1 MIDPKLKTLLS
12 VEKEG
17 SFTRAAE
24 VLALSQPAVS
34 YHIRQ
39 LEAEYAIKIFYRTP
53 QKLTLTPEGEVLV
66 KYARRLENISENA
79 RRALMDI
86 KQQLRHFT
94 VGITPTC
101 GESLVGRG
109 IHQLL
114 RSASAHEHQ
123 PGNGHPG
130 GDLRPA
136 GQL

>member
-53 QKLTLTPEGEVLV
+53 QYLPRHHPAGAEKGEPD
-66 KYARRLENISENA
+66 S
-79 RRALMDI
+79 
-86 KQQLRHFT
+86 
-94 VGITPTC
+94 P
-101 GESLVGRG
+101 
-109 IHQLL
+109 
-114 RSASAHEHQ
+114 
-123 PGNGHPG
+123 PG
-130 GDLRPA
+130 GGWDPA
-136 GQL
+136 AV

>member
-12 VEKEG
+12 VVKEG

-101 GESLVGRG
+101 GAG
-109 IHQLL
+109 IYQLL

>member
-86 KQQLRHFT
+86 SSC
-94 VGITPTC
+94 GILP
-101 GESLVGRG
+101 
-109 IHQLL
+109 
-114 RSASAHEHQ
+114 
-123 PGNGHPG
+123 
-130 GDLRPA
+130 
-136 GQL
+136 